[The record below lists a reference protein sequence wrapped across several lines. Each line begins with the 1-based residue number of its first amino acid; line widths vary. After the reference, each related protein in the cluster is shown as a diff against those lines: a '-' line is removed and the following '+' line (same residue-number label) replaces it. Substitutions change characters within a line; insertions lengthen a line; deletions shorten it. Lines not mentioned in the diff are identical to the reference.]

1 MISGCYHLIMKT
13 DERHRTI
20 AELLRRR
27 QEVSVEELI
36 AACGA
41 SGATI
46 RRDLEVLAANGV
58 LRRVHGGARSLIG
71 HGGNPGYGQR
81 ELEDQDTKKR
91 IAAAVAGLLR
101 DREHVWLD
109 SGSTAA
115 EVARALA
122 GRDLTLMP
130 MSLRSLNVL
139 AAEEAAAVTRPAL
152 LLPGGSLVPGELC
165 FRGPLAESNVRS
177 LRFDT
182 AVVTPCAVDLKDGLL
197 AHDLD
202 DAAVKR
208 AGLESASRV
217 VVAAAAAKWEAHAR
231 ALVAG
236 LDRVDIMVTDK
247 QFSPDER
254 RRLEDNSVEVVN
266 V

>member
-1 MISGCYHLIMKT
+1 LINFCYRLIMKT
-13 DERHRTI
+13 IERHRAI
-20 AELLRRR
+20 AELLRQRH
-27 QEVSVEELI
+27 EVSVEELTL
-36 AACGA
+36 ACDA

-71 HGGNPGYGQR
+71 HGENPGYGQR
-81 ELEDQDTKKR
+81 ELENQGAKKR

-109 SGSTAA
+109 SGSTAT

-130 MSLRSLNVL
+130 MSLRSVNVL
-139 AAEEAAAVTRPAL
+139 TAGESLAGTRPAL
-152 LLPGGSLVPGELC
+152 LLPGGSVVPAELC
-165 FRGPLAESNVRS
+165 FRGPLTESNVRS

-197 AHDLD
+197 AHDLE

-217 VVAAAAAKWEAHAR
+217 VLAAAAAKWEAHAR

-236 LDRVDIMVTDK
+236 FDRVDIMVTDR

-254 RRLEDNSVEVVN
+254 RRLDDNSVEVVN

>member
-1 MISGCYHLIMKT
+1 MKT
-13 DERHRTI
+13 DERHRAI
-20 AELLRRR
+20 AGLLRQRH
-27 QEVSVEELI
+27 EVTVEELTL
-36 AACGA
+36 ACDA

-71 HGGNPGYGQR
+71 RGETPGYGQR
-81 ELEDQDTKKR
+81 ELEDQDIKKR
-91 IAAAVAGLLR
+91 IAAAVALLLR

-122 GRDLTLMP
+122 GRELTVMP

-139 AAEEAAAVTRPAL
+139 AGDEPAAGTRPAL
-152 LLPGGSLVPGELC
+152 LLPGGSLVPGELS
-165 FRGPLAESNVRS
+165 FRGPLAESNIRS

-182 AVVTPCAVDLKDGLL
+182 AVVTPCAVDHMAGLL

-217 VVAAAAAKWEAHAR
+217 VVAAAAAKWDAVAR
-231 ALVAG
+231 ALVGG
-236 LDRVDIMVTDK
+236 LDRVDIMVTNK
-247 QFSPDER
+247 QFSPEEQ
-254 RRLEDNSVEVVN
+254 RRLDDNSVEVVN

>member
-1 MISGCYHLIMKT
+1 MKT
-13 DERHRTI
+13 DERHRSI

-27 QEVSVEELI
+27 HEVTVEELTL
-36 AACGA
+36 ACNA

-58 LRRVHGGARSLIG
+58 LRRVHGGAKSLIG
-71 HGGNPGYGQR
+71 RGGNPGYGQR
-81 ELEDQDTKKR
+81 ELEDQDVKKR
-91 IAAAVAGLLR
+91 IAAAVAGLLV

-109 SGSTAA
+109 SGTTAT
-115 EVARALA
+115 EVARTLR
-122 GRDLTLMP
+122 GRELTLMP
-130 MSLRSLNVL
+130 MSLPSLNVL
-139 AAEEAAAVTRPAL
+139 AGEESGAGSRPVL

-165 FRGPLAESNVRS
+165 FRGPLAEANIRS

-182 AVVTPCAVDLKDGLL
+182 AVVTPCSVNLQDGLL
-197 AHDLD
+197 AHDLE

-217 VVAAAAAKWEAHAR
+217 VVAASAAKWDAMAR
-231 ALVAG
+231 ALVGG

-247 QFSPDER
+247 QFSPEER
-254 RRLEDNSVEVVN
+254 RRLDDNSVEVVN
-266 V
+266 I

>member
-1 MISGCYHLIMKT
+1 MKT

-20 AELLRRR
+20 AEILRGRP
-27 QEVSVEELI
+27 EVSVEELVL
-36 AACGA
+36 ACDA

-58 LRRVHGGARSLIG
+58 LRRIHGGARSLIARG
-71 HGGNPGYGQR
+71 TNPGYGQR
-81 ELEDQDTKKR
+81 ELEDQDVKKR
-91 IAAAVAGLLR
+91 IAAGVADLLR

-109 SGSTAA
+109 SGSTAT
-115 EVARALA
+115 EVARAVA

-130 MSLRSLNVL
+130 MSLRSLN
-139 AAEEAAAVTRPAL
+139 AAAGEASEAGVRPSL

-165 FRGPLAESNVRS
+165 FRGPLAESNIRS

-182 AVVTPCAVDLKDGLL
+182 AVVTPCAVDFKDGLL
-197 AHDLD
+197 AHDLE

-208 AGLESASRV
+208 AGLEAGARV
-217 VVAAAAAKWEAHAR
+217 VLAAAAAKWNAHAR
-231 ALVAG
+231 VLVAG
-236 LDRVDIMVTDK
+236 LERVDVMVTDK
-247 QFSPDER
+247 EFSAGER
-254 RRLEDNSVEVVN
+254 AQLDDYSVEVVN